1 MEKQTFIKQE
11 VERPSFMNHIVEDYS
26 TIYTYIQENIEKSGL
41 LKGYSKPSWDDI
53 GYGILS
59 SIMDDFKK
67 KLKEKE
73 PNELLKFYAKVPH
86 EILIYFLNEKKI
98 SIHRGVETCLNK
110 ILRVFSETLNKF
122 SSELNFNSK
131 EKIKNNNVSQEADK
145 TSQVNVQI
153 ENKNSKEESRS
164 NIRDYRKTDST
175 RRPQQQNKY
184 FVESKNESQIKQSQ
198 QLKENTSHENRVS
211 RNTNQNEINTDLNNV
226 IGNLRNVARLQN
238 FTNTNEFKNLS
249 PEFQKILNGLI
260 KDEAYLEEQTTKQK
274 EYSKQIPSLVADLEF
289 KARNKQ
295 LNQQQIEFLLE
306 MQKQVQEL
314 YPQAA
319 GTREAS
325 IITEITEPEIKNI
338 GKKESFKT
346 NFFHSESTN
355 YDNNTQTDNADSFK
369 EYLPL

>member
-1 MEKQTFIKQE
+1 M
-11 VERPSFMNHIVEDYS
+11 
-26 TIYTYIQENIEKSGL
+26 
-41 LKGYSKPSWDDI
+41 
-53 GYGILS
+53 
-59 SIMDDFKK
+59 
-67 KLKEKE
+67 
-73 PNELLKFYAKVPH
+73 
-86 EILIYFLNEKKI
+86 
-98 SIHRGVETCLNK
+98 
-110 ILRVFSETLNKF
+110 FSETLNKF
-122 SSELNFNSK
+122 SSELSFNFK

-145 TSQVNVQI
+145 TSPVNVQI

-164 NIRDYRKTDST
+164 NIKKKKKTDST

-226 IGNLRNVARLQN
+226 IGNLRNVARSQN

-295 LNQQQIEFLLE
+295 LNQQQIEFLLG

-314 YPQAA
+314 YPQAT